1 MQAGKTDKKNRIKIA
16 GPPGTGKT
24 YTLVEKY
31 LRSEIERGTP
41 QSKILYIGFSNATVD
56 EARKRINQTFPGNEI
71 IISTLHSFGKFH
83 LKLPKDGLLTGNAW
97 TDFATRFGHSDISF
111 DAYRDEDTGVMK
123 YKDVNMQ
130 VIEYAKNKCIPIE
143 RLGHA
148 AYELG
153 KETQIRNIYRTQQIY
168 QDIESY
174 KRDYHKYEFSDMI
187 KRFVE
192 DDCRPSLCAVFLDEA
207 QDLNPLEWKMFYH
220 IEQLCERS
228 YIAGDDD
235 QAIYAFKGGVA
246 SEFINIQGTEDPQI
260 NSNRVP
266 KLIHKEAVKILMNIK
281 ERLPK
286 QWNPRDEEGE
296 VYHDRQLHN
305 IDFEK
310 ENWLILTRKNDQHS
324 PIVQY
329 LEDKN
334 LYFKSNKS
342 KILQPK
348 YLDGWRAWDLLNK
361 GEVIEA
367 SFAKKIY
374 KLLRTNKPHNH
385 LKKNFSGGKSL
396 DAVEYVSLKELKDN
410 HGLLIDGDWRQL
422 VMPDT
427 TKMYIEKLL
436 AKGEDLHAEP
446 RIRVST
452 IHKMKGGESDNL
464 ILFTDMSEYIYNQC
478 SKRRST
484 KDTEHRVFFVAVTRA
499 KKRLYYMQLDPMS
512 PFHYVPGKD
521 LI

>member
-174 KRDYHKYEFSDMI
+174 KRD
-187 KRFVE
+187 
-192 DDCRPSLCAVFLDEA
+192 
-207 QDLNPLEWKMFYH
+207 
-220 IEQLCERS
+220 
-228 YIAGDDD
+228 
-235 QAIYAFKGGVA
+235 
-246 SEFINIQGTEDPQI
+246 
-260 NSNRVP
+260 
-266 KLIHKEAVKILMNIK
+266 
-281 ERLPK
+281 
-286 QWNPRDEEGE
+286 
-296 VYHDRQLHN
+296 
-305 IDFEK
+305 
-310 ENWLILTRKNDQHS
+310 
-324 PIVQY
+324 
-329 LEDKN
+329 
-334 LYFKSNKS
+334 
-342 KILQPK
+342 
-348 YLDGWRAWDLLNK
+348 
-361 GEVIEA
+361 
-367 SFAKKIY
+367 
-374 KLLRTNKPHNH
+374 
-385 LKKNFSGGKSL
+385 
-396 DAVEYVSLKELKDN
+396 
-410 HGLLIDGDWRQL
+410 
-422 VMPDT
+422 
-427 TKMYIEKLL
+427 
-436 AKGEDLHAEP
+436 
-446 RIRVST
+446 
-452 IHKMKGGESDNL
+452 
-464 ILFTDMSEYIYNQC
+464 
-478 SKRRST
+478 
-484 KDTEHRVFFVAVTRA
+484 
-499 KKRLYYMQLDPMS
+499 
-512 PFHYVPGKD
+512 
-521 LI
+521 